1 MKKEKINLFDV
12 IPCISEGIRTE
23 ENMEG
28 LSVIAF
34 PRFKSKFMQKYMIPK
49 GMSPFFHMT
58 LDKQGTKVWGLI
70 DGKRTV
76 REIVVLLDDY
86 FNHEENY
93 ESRITK
99 FLTQLRDKEA
109 IKFIIKKKG

>member
-1 MKKEKINLFDV
+1 MGKEKINLFDA
-12 IPCISEGIRTE
+12 IPCIGEGIQTE
-23 ENMEG
+23 LNTEG

-34 PRFKSKFMQKYMIPK
+34 PRFRSKFMQKYMIPK
-49 GMSPFFHMT
+49 SMSPFFHVT
-58 LDKQGTKVWGLI
+58 LDKHGTKVWSLI

-93 ESRITK
+93 ECRVTK
-99 FLTQLRDKEA
+99 FLTQLQDKGF
-109 IKFIIKKKG
+109 IKLKVRK